1 MLIIPETV
9 AAGTNEVNVPVWAMS
24 GMHLGVWNDMQ
35 ASISVRHDIQ
45 GEPYQAYVKQ
55 SLGATRIDEKKV
67 FNIESYRA

>member
-1 MLIIPETV
+1 M
-9 AAGTNEVNVPVWAMS
+9 
-24 GMHLGVWNDMQ
+24 WNDMQ
-35 ASISVRHDIQ
+35 ASISTRHDIQ